1 MGRIT
6 SNGDTQVINKKTG
19 QKRFFS
25 DALISN
31 TKFMNDND
39 WEIFETPEIPESP
52 TFGMDDAAEKLKQEE
67 QAKKEAEEKAEA
79 DAKLE
84 EENRLKLEA
93 EEKQKDEMASK
104 INPGVKPF
112 EEITKN
118 EIIVLLEDHN
128 ETAEEKVEFKPSE
141 SKEILY
147 NKLIS
152 INKQ

>member
-67 QAKKEAEEKAEA
+67 QAKKEAEEK
-79 DAKLE
+79 
-84 EENRLKLEA
+84 
-93 EEKQKDEMASK
+93 QKDEMASK